1 MKLGAALSSDKP
13 VVTILTVVVVAVAV
27 IVGGVVTITNPQSL
41 TFSQYLRD
49 IALLGA
55 GLGLGNGVGRG
66 IESAG
71 RTTPAP
77 VAAAEDG
84 ELRGVGG
91 SSLEEPPP
99 FDDR

>member
-1 MKLGAALSSDKP
+1 MNLGTALSSDKP

-41 TFSQYLRD
+41 TFAQYLRD

-71 RTTPAP
+71 RTPPDVAPTP
-77 VAAAEDG
+77 EF
-84 ELRGVGG
+84 
-91 SSLEEPPP
+91 SEPPP
-99 FDDR
+99 LDLGEPADDR

>member
-1 MKLGAALSSDKP
+1 MNLGTALSSDKP

-41 TFSQYLRD
+41 TFAQYLRD

-71 RTTPAP
+71 RTTPDVAP
-77 VAAAEDG
+77 TP
-84 ELRGVGG
+84 EL
-91 SSLEEPPP
+91 SEPPGEP
-99 FDDR
+99 LDLGQPADDR